1 VDDLTPKKKREILN
15 ALENAENAS
24 AHANVKHDPKPV
36 KRIEKQSASIQSHKG
51 GASFKSESQNQT
63 REPLSD
69 KTCSIK
75 KQDSIEPTTKVAVP
89 TSTPKTDA
97 AIAID
102 AKEKKEKDL
111 RKLRKTLRQIEQ
123 LESTSTL
130 YFDEGQMKKMQKKPA
145 ILAEIQRLENEL
157 LR

>member
-1 VDDLTPKKKREILN
+1 MDDLTPQKKREILN
-15 ALENAENAS
+15 ALESAENAS

-36 KRIEKQSASIQSHKG
+36 KSIEKKSTSIQSHKG
-51 GASFKSESQNQT
+51 GASFKSQSQNP
-63 REPLSD
+63 RD
-69 KTCSIK
+69 AK
-75 KQDSIEPTTKVAVP
+75 KQKNIELTTKVAVAVP
-89 TSTPKTDA
+89 TSMPKTDSA
-97 AIAID
+97 LAIN

-130 YFDEGQMKKMQKKPA
+130 YFDEGQMKKIQKKPA
-145 ILAEIQRLENEL
+145 VLAEIQRFENEL